1 MSFQTQSA
9 TKMYVKLVADYVT
22 FLGRRQL
29 VEYVVG
35 DVTMVDVNDNSS
47 YSSLKVRQLKFTFG
61 IFVILIQLY
70 VKRSFES

>member
-47 YSSLKVRQLKFTFG
+47 YSSLKVR
-61 IFVILIQLY
+61 
-70 VKRSFES
+70 

>member
-47 YSSLKVRQLKFTFG
+47 YSSLKVRQLKF
-61 IFVILIQLY
+61 ILIQLY